1 MDLNEIRSTNL
12 SGKSKKEELSYI
24 VDKTLD
30 GKDQDKGINAMALR
44 IAAEKFAKEPEVILE
59 SEMADKAQIELLQ
72 ETQRETEEN
81 GLDL

>member
-12 SGKSKKEELSYI
+12 SGKSKEEI
-24 VDKTLD
+24 IEF
-30 GKDQDKGINAMALR
+30 KGINAMALR

>member
-12 SGKSKKEELSYI
+12 SGKPKEEI
-24 VDKTLD
+24 IEF
-30 GKDQDKGINAMALR
+30 KGINAMALR
-44 IAAEKFAKEPEVILE
+44 RAAEKFAKEPEVILE

>member
-12 SGKSKKEELSYI
+12 SGKSKEEI
-24 VDKTLD
+24 IEF
-30 GKDQDKGINAMALR
+30 KGINAMALR
-44 IAAEKFAKEPEVILE
+44 SAAEKFAKEPEVILE
-59 SEMADKAQIELLQ
+59 FEMADKAQIELLQ